1 MRNVLSRIINTFAG
15 DMVLCIAVLLAIA
28 SSFIVYPDKEY
39 LGYIDFRT
47 ICILFSLM
55 AVVAGLKCDGVFLKV
70 AETLLSK
77 VTYMRTVVIIL
88 VLLCFFGSMLVT
100 NDVAL
105 VTFVPLTVTVLNLL
119 KKQQK
124 NNWIVAIVILQTIG
138 ANLGSMFTPVGSPQN
153 LYLYSQSGLSIG
165 EFLWVTIPYVVISF
179 TVIIAIIIVR
189 SMIPGCNE
197 KINVSFDADNIRSKK
212 STYVYCLLFLVSILA
227 VAKIL
232 PYSVTTVVV
241 AGVIFIVDRKVLKDV
256 DYTLLLTFVG
266 FFIFIGNLQRIDAVS
281 GLIYT
286 IVTGREVITA
296 VISSQFISNVPAA
309 VLLSGFTDN
318 YRSLIIGT
326 NIGGLGTLIAS
337 MASLISYKFI
347 VREMPEIRGRY
358 IKKFSIV
365 NIYFIMVLLGFY
377 YLCKFVIN

>member
-119 KKQQK
+119 KKPS
-124 NNWIVAIVILQTIG
+124 L
-138 ANLGSMFTPVGSPQN
+138 LFPLN
-153 LYLYSQSGLSIG
+153 LY
-165 EFLWVTIPYVVISF
+165 
-179 TVIIAIIIVR
+179 
-189 SMIPGCNE
+189 
-197 KINVSFDADNIRSKK
+197 
-212 STYVYCLLFLVSILA
+212 SILNT
-227 VAKIL
+227 KWI
-232 PYSVTTVVV
+232 
-241 AGVIFIVDRKVLKDV
+241 K
-256 DYTLLLTFVG
+256 
-266 FFIFIGNLQRIDAVS
+266 
-281 GLIYT
+281 
-286 IVTGREVITA
+286 
-296 VISSQFISNVPAA
+296 SNP
-309 VLLSGFTDN
+309 
-318 YRSLIIGT
+318 
-326 NIGGLGTLIAS
+326 
-337 MASLISYKFI
+337 
-347 VREMPEIRGRY
+347 
-358 IKKFSIV
+358 
-365 NIYFIMVLLGFY
+365 
-377 YLCKFVIN
+377 